1 MTELHEQ
8 VHLPSP
14 SIWPLTLGGG
24 VTLMAFGVLTS
35 LALTALGFV
44 LLVWSLFGWIQ
55 ELRHG

>member
-1 MTELHEQ
+1 
-8 VHLPSP
+8 
-14 SIWPLTLGGG
+14 
-24 VTLMAFGVLTS
+24 MAFGVLTS